1 VTKERLSAIRRIF
14 KDHNVSGYIVPS
26 NDEYMSE
33 YVPDYARRL
42 EYIAGFTGS
51 NGIAVILEE
60 KALFFTDGRYLD
72 QSKYELDLEC
82 FEIFDLKYIQ
92 DFPWHKHIG
101 LDSSIGYDPKLFTN
115 PKLQIFQN
123 IKLQPINTNLIDE
136 IWRYQPL
143 RPSSN
148 IYIYPVEF
156 VGQSYSEKIDLCRA
170 TLRKHQAD
178 GMIISRS
185 DSICWLLNLRASDVP
200 CTPLMLG
207 LAILTQDKLYL
218 FVDPKRLDNSVIKER
233 AEITILPEKQFI
245 ETLNSTHGKILVD
258 ENSASNF
265 IMDSIKA
272 KNVEK
277 IDDPC
282 QILKACKNHIEIKH
296 AIDGHIQDAVAVCEF
311 FAYIARLTPSELAQL
326 TEYDLG
332 ILITEFRS
340 KQKGYIMNSFNP
352 ICGFRENS
360 AIIHYFA
367 KKDSAKTISGS
378 GLLLVDSGGQ
388 YMGATTDITR
398 TVSIGDPTSKQKKFY
413 TTVLKGHIALAT
425 IKFPVNVTGS
435 HLDVLARQFL
445 WQDFKD
451 YPHGTGHGVGSFL
464 GVHEGPQNINLISK
478 IALQPGMIVSNEPGY
493 YLPGEFGIR
502 IENLVYVTKTDNS
515 NFLRFETLTF
525 IPYAKELID
534 YQMLTSN
541 ELDYIKSY
549 YQKLRNII
557 HPLLSDE
564 AKTWLM
570 SQCSFAL

>member
-14 KDHNVSGYIVPS
+14 KGHNINGYIAPS

-51 NGIAVILEE
+51 NGIAVILED

-92 DFPWHKHIG
+92 DFPWHEHIG
-101 LDSSIGYDPKLFTN
+101 IDSSIGYDPKLFTN
-115 PKLQIFQN
+115 PKLRIFQN

-136 IWRYQPL
+136 IWSDQPL
-143 RPSSN
+143 RPYSN

-156 VGQSYSEKIDLCRA
+156 AGQSYSEKIDLCRA

-200 CTPLMLG
+200 CTPLMLS
-207 LAILTQDKLYL
+207 LVILTQDKLYL
-218 FVDPKRLDNSVIKER
+218 FVDPKRLDNSVTKKR
-233 AEITILPEKQFI
+233 AEITILPEMQFI
-245 ETLNSTHGKILVD
+245 ETLNSIHGKILVD

-272 KNVEK
+272 KNMQK

-282 QILKACKNHIEIKH
+282 QIPKACKNNIEIKH
-296 AIDGHIQDAVAVCEF
+296 AIDGHIQDAVAMCEF
-311 FAYIARLTPSELAQL
+311 FAYIARLPNSELAQL

-332 ILITEFRS
+332 ILITEFRG

-352 ICGFRENS
+352 ICGFKENS

-388 YMGATTDITR
+388 YMGSTTDITR
-398 TVSIGDPTSKQKKFY
+398 TISIGEPTSRQKKFY
-413 TTVLKGHIALAT
+413 TKVLKGHIALAT

-502 IENLVYVTKTDNS
+502 VENLVYVTKTDNP
-515 NFLRFETLTF
+515 NFLGFETLTL

-534 YQMLTSN
+534 YSALTSN
-541 ELDYIKSY
+541 ELDYIKNY
-549 YQKLRNII
+549 YQKLRDII

-564 AKTWLM
+564 AKTWITGQYSLV
-570 SQCSFAL
+570 L